1 VSTHLDTAT
10 SRPSGRDQV
19 TAALLSA
26 TERLCVA
33 SQPSTFTVADI
44 AREANTTTSLL
55 YFYFESKDDIV
66 IATLRWIASDL
77 DAMAAGATP
86 SEMATVVSRLLS
98 ARPAFVRIISW
109 LILEG
114 RSVTEEMGDHPFLR
128 RLLVSLSADNS
139 DDAHTQAG
147 AVVAVLLSNALF
159 SGDINA
165 AIGRKGDD
173 HQLSDALDGCIAALL
188 NPQL

>member
-1 VSTHLDTAT
+1 MSTDCETAT
-10 SRPSGRDQV
+10 TRPSGRVEV

-26 TERLCVA
+26 TERLCVV

-44 AREANTTTSLL
+44 ARQANTTTSLL

-66 IATLRWIASDL
+66 IATLRWIATEL
-77 DAMAAGATP
+77 DAVATDATPGEMAAA
-86 SEMATVVSRLLS
+86 VSRSLS

-114 RSVTEEMGDHPFLR
+114 RSVTVEMGDHPFLR
-128 RLLVSLSADNS
+128 RLLVSLSADNA

-147 AVVAVLLSNALF
+147 AVIAVLLSNALF

-165 AIGRKGDD
+165 AIGRKRDD
-173 HQLSDALDGCIAALL
+173 HQISDALDGCIVALL